1 MAAPPHS
8 GLDGHPVADGNG
20 RTTHCMA
27 FVLIAFAW
35 SWSCWLSAPLV
46 KAQSPLVAGVLSAL
60 GGFGPA
66 VAAVAVIGWAGGRLG
81 LLRWLGRCLQ
91 WRIGV
96 CPFAWAFFL
105 PLAVLAPAA
114 LVHAALG
121 GSLGLSPVAG
131 HLPMAFVNLALILLL
146 GGPLGEEFGWRGY
159 AWSAL
164 RIRVGWR
171 ASSLILGAV
180 WGLWHLPLFF
190 IEGTLQS
197 RLPMLPFLAS
207 TMALSVV
214 FGWLSERSRGSL
226 LPALTLH
233 TAVNWWAW
241 VVPGLLVDGHQRQM
255 ALALG
260 LLTLLATGL
269 LAWPAFRSSRSF
281 SRSERTGRP
290 AAADRTAPR
299 SPHRPLSPPDP
310 GSPG

>member
-1 MAAPPHS
+1 
-8 GLDGHPVADGNG
+8 
-20 RTTHCMA
+20 MA
-27 FVLIAFAW
+27 FVVIAFAW
-35 SWSCWLSAPLV
+35 SWTCWLSAPLI
-46 KAQSPLVAGVLSAL
+46 KALSPLVAGVLSAL
-60 GGFGPA
+60 GGFGPGI
-66 VAAVAVIGWAGGRLG
+66 AAVAVIGWTGGRAG
-81 LLRWLGRCLQ
+81 LRGWLGRCLQ
-91 WRIGV
+91 WHIGMR
-96 CPFAWAFFL
+96 PFAWAFFL

-131 HLPMAFVNLALILLL
+131 HLQMAVVNLALILLL

-159 AWSAL
+159 AWPAL
-164 RIRVGWR
+164 RIRYGWR

-214 FGWLSERSRGSL
+214 FGWLSERSRGSV

-233 TAVNWWAW
+233 TAVNWWIW
-241 VVPGLLVDGHQRQM
+241 VIPGLLADGHQRQM

-260 LLTLLATGL
+260 LLALLASGA
-269 LAWPAFRSSRSF
+269 LAWPAFRSGRSF

-290 AAADRTAPR
+290 AAADRTAPG
-299 SPHRPLSPPDP
+299 SPHRPLSRPDP